1 MTSKAFKNVQTL
13 NGLFADVK
21 TFGAKGDNVADD
33 LAALNSAYQAVYD
46 AGGGTIY
53 LPAGYY
59 RVTGQ
64 WVIGQQQW
72 NSLAFLANR
81 TGTISDATFAAN
93 TNATAN
99 TYNNANRG
107 RGISIEFESGAYL
120 VADFAP
126 ATPTPVLGYYLM
138 GDYRERGHIINAAI
152 ISSGMVVAGQYNFD
166 GITTTNGAVNN
177 LIGLVVRTGIASVQ
191 NAHVGG
197 CEHGIIAAAPYW
209 VEIANPRI
217 ERAGGIALN
226 VAQGNAFTLTNS
238 VIWYSNKGIVFDGDA
253 SALSG
258 IHSQQVAQDL
268 IVYRADCCTFGPAY
282 LEDVETA
289 SGTGLYAVTLGTT
302 ENGNEVIHSS
312 FVGLRVGS
320 TRPSKGAFR
329 FWATRYA
336 TVTGCRAYSKTV
348 LYDAQSSGAHL
359 GNDFQPTTAKWTATN
374 PTLEKPS
381 FSMSGTDRI
390 VQGPWYFNVTG
401 IAPGSIASGASANYD
416 FDLTASLDGY
426 TVRIAFAT
434 YTSGGSPLLVLTTR
448 DIAGP
453 PAAIRLTFANPSAS
467 PIDPG
472 TFNVGLIVFAGEP

>member
-1 MTSKAFKNVQTL
+1 MTSRAFQNVRTL
-13 NGLFADVK
+13 NGLFADVR

-33 LAALNSAYQAVYD
+33 LAALNAAYQAVYD

-72 NSLAFLANR
+72 NSLTFLAER
-81 TGTISDATFAAN
+81 TGVINDATFAAN
-93 TNATAN
+93 TNSIAN
-99 TYNNANRG
+99 GFNNSNRG

-126 ATPTPVLGYYLM
+126 ATPTPVLGYYLI

-152 ISSGMVVAGQYNFD
+152 ISAAMVVNGQYNFD
-166 GITTTNGAVNN
+166 GITTLNGATNK
-177 LIGLVVRTGIASVQ
+177 LIGLLVRTGLASVQ
-191 NAHVGG
+191 NAHIGG

-217 ERAGGIALN
+217 ERAGGIAIN
-226 VAQGNAFTLTNS
+226 AVQANAFTLTNA

-253 SALSG
+253 SQLTG
-258 IHSQQVAQDL
+258 IHTQQAAQDL
-268 IVYRADCCTFGPAY
+268 TVYAADCCTFGPGY
-282 LEDVETA
+282 FEDVETA
-289 SGTGLYAVTLGTT
+289 SGAGTYAVRLGAT
-302 ENGNEVIHSS
+302 ENGNEVTHCV
-312 FVGLRVGS
+312 FTGLRVGN

-329 FWATRYA
+329 FWATRYV
-336 TVTGCRAYSKTV
+336 TVTGCRAYSETV
-348 LYDAQSSGAHL
+348 LYDVQSSGAHL

-416 FDLTASLDGY
+416 FDLPAALDGY
-426 TVRIAFAT
+426 SVRTAFAT
-434 YTSGGSPLLVLTTR
+434 YSSGGNAQLVLTTR
-448 DIAGP
+448 DIPGP
-453 PAAIRLTFANPSAS
+453 PAAIRLTFANPSAGA
-467 PIDPG
+467 IDPG
-472 TFNVGLIVFAGEP
+472 TFSVALIVFAGEA